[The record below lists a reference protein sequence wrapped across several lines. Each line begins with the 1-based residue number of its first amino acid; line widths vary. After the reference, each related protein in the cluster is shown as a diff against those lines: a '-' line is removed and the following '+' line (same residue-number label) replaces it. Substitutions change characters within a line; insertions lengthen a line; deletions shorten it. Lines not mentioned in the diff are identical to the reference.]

1 MNYDQVLQILGM
13 VNNELQQIS
22 VKGIDTIHMANSLKG
37 VSDVT
42 RIVSDAKV
50 NQDPEELTKDEE
62 KEEDKNE

>member
-22 VKGIDTIHMANSLKG
+22 VKGIDTIHMANSIKG
-37 VSDVT
+37 VSDII
-42 RIVSDAKV
+42 RIVSEAQV
-50 NQDPEELTKDEE
+50 NQDPEEPTADEE